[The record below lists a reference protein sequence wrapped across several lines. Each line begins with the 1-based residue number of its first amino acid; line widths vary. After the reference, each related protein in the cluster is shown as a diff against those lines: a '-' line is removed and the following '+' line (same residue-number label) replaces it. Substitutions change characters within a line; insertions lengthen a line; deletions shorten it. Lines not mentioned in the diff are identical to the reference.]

1 MKSIKKLDKEYY
13 PLHFRLLTEIN
24 QKDIGKSRMVIR
36 NIENK
41 QILVNVSPYYK
52 PI

>member
-24 QKDIGKSRMVIR
+24 QKDIGRSRMVIR
-36 NIENK
+36 KIENK
-41 QILVNVSPYYK
+41 QLLLNIVQYYK